1 MPRGRKLEQIAM
13 RRERRPASF
22 ATLMPWRVRNVLI
35 VSSLYDSFT
44 FEEDG
49 RLSEMLFSDYLELN
63 LRYAPR
69 VVRAS
74 TAAEALEKLRNAPFD
89 LVISM
94 LKVGDTD
101 VAEFG
106 RAIRNLDPE
115 ISLRILANNARE
127 LAVIDSLGFASGADR
142 VFMWNGDSRL
152 FLAIIKSVED
162 RMNAWHDAKAVGVPC
177 LILVEDNVRFYSS
190 YLPLLYTELV
200 EHTQALMADGLNLM
214 EKFLRMRARPKILLA
229 TSWEEGSQLFERYRK
244 HVMGVIVDAQFP
256 RNGVLD
262 PGAGLDFARM
272 VKEQTPD
279 RPVLMQSSDQENA
292 LKVEAVGGLFIN
304 KRSPTLLADVRHF
317 LREHLGFGD
326 FQFRGPKT
334 EVIATVRDLRGLTQ
348 VLYEV
353 PASSLLYHARRN
365 DFSTWLMARTE
376 FDLARE
382 LRPRKVSEFQNP
394 EHLRGYLIGSLEEH
408 RDKRRAGVVADFS
421 RGTFEGTS
429 GFARIGTGSLGGKG
443 RGLAFMH
450 SLFER
455 YVIGAQFDEVEIFV
469 PPTAVIATDF
479 FDEFMDSNGLTPL
492 ALGDAD
498 DGELARAFLAAA
510 LPPALTEALRTYL
523 NRVRYPLAVR
533 SSSLLEDASYQP
545 FAGVYHTSMIPNNHE
560 DVEVRLDQLADAIK
574 LVYASTYLS
583 NARAYIAA
591 TASRLE
597 EEKMAVIVQQV
608 VGRRYGN
615 RLYPNIAGVAR
626 SYNFY
631 PIDEM
636 QPDDGIA
643 SVVLGLGKTV
653 VDGGRCLRFS
663 PAHPRRLYQ
672 FSTPAEALRTA
683 QREFLALDL
692 SDPELKRSRRGY
704 AESALLELGL
714 DAAEEDGSLHAI
726 GSVYDPDSDSI
737 RDGIARPGPRLVSM
751 AGVLKSEVFP
761 LAPILSHLLEVGE
774 TAFSGPVEIEFAAN
788 IRRNEDK
795 QHSFGFLQIRPVVVG
810 PDVREVRLGDV
821 REEDAICISYQA
833 LGHGQIDDIR
843 DLVYV
848 PSGTFD
854 RNRTVDIATEIGQI
868 NNRLIHAERPF
879 VLIGPGRWGSADR
892 WLGIPVSWSQISG
905 ARCIVETQLQDI
917 RVAPSQGT
925 HFFQN
930 MTSLGIAYFTV
941 NFGEQEGM
949 LDTAW
954 LDAQPAKQA
963 ESFVRHLSFD
973 KPLVIVTNA
982 RRRLGVVLKPDRSLG
997 VPSA

>member
-1 MPRGRKLEQIAM
+1 MSKERKLEQIVQ

-49 RLSEMLFSDYLELN
+49 SLNEMLFSDYLELN

-74 TAAEALEKLRNAPFD
+74 TAAEALEKLRNSPFD
-89 LVISM
+89 LVIAM

-101 VAEFG
+101 VVEFS
-106 RAIRNLDPE
+106 RAVRNLDPE

-127 LAVIDSLGFASGADR
+127 LGVINSLGFTGGADR

-152 FLAIIKSVED
+152 FLAIVKSVED
-162 RMNAWHDAKAVGVPC
+162 RMNARHDANAVGVPC

-200 EHTQALMADGLNLM
+200 EHTQDLMSDGLNRM

-229 TSWEEGSQLFERYRK
+229 TSWEEGSHLFERYRD

-256 RNGVLD
+256 RGGVAD
-262 PGAGLDFARM
+262 PEAGIDFARM
-272 VKEQTPD
+272 VKKQTPD
-279 RPVLMQSSDQENA
+279 RPVLMQSSDQSNQ

-304 KRSPTLLADVRHF
+304 KRSPTLLGDVRRF

-326 FQFRGPKT
+326 FHFRGTHT
-334 EVIATVRDLRGLTQ
+334 EVIATAGDLRQLTQ
-348 VLYEV
+348 ILHDA

-382 LRPRKVSEFQNP
+382 LRPRKVSEFSNP
-394 EHLRGYLIGSLEEH
+394 EHLRGYLIGALEEH
-408 RDKRRAGVVADFS
+408 RDKKRAGVVADFS

-450 SLFER
+450 SVFER
-455 YVIGAQFDEVEIFV
+455 YAIGEQFEDVEMFV
-469 PPTAVIATDF
+469 PPSAVIATDF
-479 FDEFMDSNGLTPL
+479 FDEFMEQNGLIRV
-492 ALGDAD
+492 ALGDIGD
-498 DGELARAFLAAA
+498 DELSRAFLEAE
-510 LPPALTEALRTYL
+510 LPPALIEALRTYL
-523 NRVRYPLAVR
+523 GRVHYPLAVR

-560 DVEVRLDQLADAIK
+560 APEVRLRQLADAIK
-574 LVYASTYLS
+574 LVYASTYFS
-583 NARAYIAA
+583 DARGYIAA
-591 TASRLE
+591 TSSRLE
-597 EEKMAVIVQQV
+597 EERMAVIIQQV
-608 VGRRYGN
+608 VGRRYGG
-615 RLYPNIAGVAR
+615 RLYPSIAGVAR

-636 QPDDGIA
+636 RPEDGIA
-643 SVVLGLGKTV
+643 SVVLGLGRTV

-672 FSTPAEALRTA
+672 FSTPEEALRTA

-692 SDPELKRSRRGY
+692 TDPELAESRRGY
-704 AESALLELGL
+704 GDSALVQLGL
-714 DAAEEDGSLHAI
+714 DVAEEDGSLHAI
-726 GSVYDPDSDSI
+726 GSVYDQDSHSI
-737 RDGIARPGPRLVSM
+737 RDGISRPGARLVSM
-751 AGVLKSEVFP
+751 AGVLKSDVFP
-761 LAPILSHLLEVGE
+761 LSGVLSHLLEVGS

-788 IRRNEDK
+788 LRRNADK
-795 QHSFGFLQIRPVVVG
+795 KHSFGFLQIRPVVVG
-810 PDVREVRLGDV
+810 PDVREVRLADV
-821 REEDAICISYQA
+821 RDDDAICISREA
-833 LGHGQIDDIR
+833 LGHGQIDDVG

-848 PSGTFD
+848 PPATFD
-854 RNRTVDIATEIGQI
+854 RGQSVEVATEIGAI
-868 NNRLIHAERPF
+868 NARLLDEKRPY

-941 NFGEQEGM
+941 NFSEREGLLA
-949 LDTAW
+949 LDW
-954 LDAQPAKQA
+954 LEAQPAA
-963 ESFVRHLSFD
+963 TETTYVRHLEFD
-973 KPLVIVTNA
+973 EPLTIVLNA
-982 RRRLGVVLKPDRSLG
+982 RRRLGLVLKPGRKTRAPD
-997 VPSA
+997 A